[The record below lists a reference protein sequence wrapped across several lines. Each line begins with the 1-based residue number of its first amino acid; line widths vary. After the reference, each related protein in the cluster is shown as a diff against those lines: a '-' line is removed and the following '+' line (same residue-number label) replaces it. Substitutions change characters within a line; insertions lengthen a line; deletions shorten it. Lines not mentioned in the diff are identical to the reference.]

1 MLSVACLEVSD
12 RISPKPQDGRGG
24 APIVDATEQ
33 KSGAET
39 AGELRRDDCRR
50 RGMARI
56 RTRLHGERLHLT
68 ITGVL
73 TAADM
78 RRLEHACGAALTRY
92 PPALDIDLRRV
103 TAIDATASAVLHRL
117 GHRGA
122 RISLPPAG
130 APPSIPRGGA
140 STTRMESW

>member
-1 MLSVACLEVSD
+1 MLSVACLEVLTGY
-12 RISPKPQDGRGG
+12 RRNRKTVAAVRRLRMQ
-24 APIVDATEQ
+24 PIRNR
-33 KSGAET
+33 AET
-39 AGELRRDDCRR
+39 AGELRPDDCRR
-50 RGMARI
+50 RPMARI
-56 RTRLHGERLHLT
+56 RTRLHGERTHLT

-103 TAIDATASAVLHRL
+103 TAVDATASAVLHRL

-130 APPSIPRGGA
+130 APPSIPNGGA
-140 STTRMESW
+140 SATRVGPG